1 MDKILNCRLAL
12 FLSVVAL
19 GFSSCKVYKQSI
31 LFSTDQ
37 EQGTLQLQKE
47 VDAAQRNY
55 TVKAYDF
62 ITFNVYTNKGE
73 RIIDPDF
80 ELLRDSNPGLQNQQ
94 VQKQYIVRPDGTLDL
109 PMIGN
114 VQVEGK
120 KIHQLDSTLQVL
132 YNYFYSN
139 SYVISRI
146 VNKRVIILGATG
158 GHIIPFQ
165 NENMSLIEA
174 MAIAMPANQGNARFN
189 AQNIKLI
196 RGDLK
201 NPEVY
206 IIDLSTIEGMKKSQI
221 RLQPDDII
229 YIEPVVRVFNE
240 SVRDVAPIIG
250 LVTNLITLLLI
261 IQSTQNN

>member
-12 FLSVVAL
+12 FMLVGAL

-37 EQGTLQLQKE
+37 EQNTQQLQQE
-47 VDAAQRNY
+47 VKVAQRNY
-55 TVKAYDF
+55 TVSPFDY
-62 ITFNVYTNKGE
+62 ITFSVYTNKGE

-80 ELLRDSNPGLQNQQ
+80 ELSKESSAVLQNQQ
-94 VQKQYIVRPDGTLDL
+94 TPKQYIVRPDGTLDL

-114 VQVEGK
+114 VKAAGL
-120 KIHQLDSTLQVL
+120 KINQLDSALQVL
-132 YNYFYSN
+132 YNNFYSD

-146 VNKRVIILGATG
+146 TNKRVIVIGATG
-158 GHIIPFQ
+158 GHLIPFQ

-174 MAIAMPANQGNARFN
+174 LAIAMPANQGTTKFN
-189 AQNIKLI
+189 AQNIRII

-206 IIDLSTIEGMKKSQI
+206 IIDLSTIEGMKKSQTQ
-221 RLQPDDII
+221 LQPDDII

-240 SVRDVAPIIG
+240 SIRDAAPIIG
-250 LVTNLITLLLI
+250 IVTNLITLLII
-261 IQSTQNN
+261 IQSTQTN

>member
-12 FLSVVAL
+12 FMLVGAL

-37 EQGTLQLQKE
+37 EQNTKQLQQE

-55 TVKAYDF
+55 TVKPYDY
-62 ITFNVYTNKGE
+62 ITFSVYTNKGE

-80 ELLRDSNPGLQNQQ
+80 ELSKESSIALQNQQ
-94 VQKQYIVRPDGTLDL
+94 APKQYIVRPDGSLDL

-114 VQVEGK
+114 VKVDGL
-120 KIHQLDSTLQVL
+120 KINQLDSTLQVL
-132 YNYFYSN
+132 YNNFYSN
-139 SYVISRI
+139 SYVVSRI
-146 VNKRVIILGATG
+146 ANKRVVVIGATG
-158 GHIIPFQ
+158 GYIIPFQ

-174 MAIAMPANQGNARFN
+174 LAIAMPANQGVTRFN
-189 AQNIKLI
+189 AQNIRLI
-196 RGDLK
+196 RGNLT

-206 IIDLSTIEGMKKSQI
+206 IIDLSTIEGMKKSQTQ
-221 RLQPDDII
+221 LQPDDII

-240 SVRDVAPIIG
+240 SVRDAAPIIG
-250 LVTNLITLLLI
+250 LVTNIITLLLI